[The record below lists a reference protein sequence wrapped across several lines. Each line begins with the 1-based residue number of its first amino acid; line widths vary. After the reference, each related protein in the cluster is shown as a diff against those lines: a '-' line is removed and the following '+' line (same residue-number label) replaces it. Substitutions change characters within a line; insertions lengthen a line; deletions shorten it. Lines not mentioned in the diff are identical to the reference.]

1 MLNRFHL
8 IPERH
13 GQTDRRT
20 DRQTELLYQY
30 RASVC
35 WRAMKIVSQLTTRS
49 SAIAEKPRDVS
60 CLSVVSFNIPTAQF
74 LPCNAMH
81 RAAIAGMRCLS
92 VCLPV
97 RMSIC
102 LSVTFVSCAKTNKDI
117 FEIFSSSGSQAILFF
132 PHQTGWQYSDGNP
145 PDGASN
151 ARKYEKMTIFDQYLA
166 LSEKRLYMGTCSNT
180 ICKHRIIFPSIQHL
194 AWLPKGRPQGKQKCG
209 KNSDFWTYALTW
221 A

>member
-1 MLNRFHL
+1 
-8 IPERH
+8 
-13 GQTDRRT
+13 
-20 DRQTELLYQY
+20 
-30 RASVC
+30 
-35 WRAMKIVSQLTTRS
+35 MKIVSQLTTRS

-74 LPCNAMH
+74 LLCDAMH
-81 RAAIAGMRCLS
+81 KRGYCRHAVSICPVRLS
-92 VCLPV
+92 VCLT
-97 RMSIC
+97 
-102 LSVTFVSCAKTNKDI
+102 VTFVSCAKTNKDI

-194 AWLPKGRPQGKQKCG
+194 A
-209 KNSDFWTYALTW
+209 
-221 A
+221 